1 MKRMAVLCILACVGA
16 GGAAAGT
23 PAGTAAVDQV
33 GQAARAIQAPSA
45 PAPGMST
52 PDNDTAPAEA
62 HPQRQAAQRGL
73 RTQAGSTCSAFDL
86 LLDRPC

>member
-1 MKRMAVLCILACVGA
+1 MKRMAVLCILACVVA

-23 PAGTAAVDQV
+23 PTGTAAVDQV

-45 PAPGMST
+45 PAPGAST
-52 PDNDTAPAEA
+52 PDDAVPAQA
-62 HPQRQAAQRGL
+62 VPQRQAAQRGL